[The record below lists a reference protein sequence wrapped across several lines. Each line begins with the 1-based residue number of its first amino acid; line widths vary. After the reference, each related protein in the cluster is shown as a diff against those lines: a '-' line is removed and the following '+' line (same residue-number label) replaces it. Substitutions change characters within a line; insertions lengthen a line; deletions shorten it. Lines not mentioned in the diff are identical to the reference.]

1 MKREALRATLAAR
14 MEASEVVVL
23 EAIELSEPKT
33 RLFQELLDTVGLS
46 GNLLLVLGEHDARL
60 YRSGRNIAG
69 LEITTASDVTAYELM
84 SARTLVLTKE
94 AVTRLEARV
103 A

>member
-1 MKREALRATLAAR
+1 M
-14 MEASEVVVL
+14 
-23 EAIELSEPKT
+23 
-33 RLFQELLDTVGLS
+33 GLS
-46 GNLLLVLGEHDARL
+46 GDMLLVLGEHDPLL
-60 YRSGRNIAG
+60 YRSGRNIEG
-69 LEITTASDVTAYELM
+69 LEITTAADVTAYDLM